1 MKKHENLTAVK
12 KAYKAFKRDDIQTVL
27 SIMDDDVE
35 WTTPGKKDLVPF
47 VGQFKGRDAVAK
59 FFEALAANE
68 EVLAFE
74 PHQFIADGDVV
85 AAGVHYKGRVKA
97 TGRTYEGETV
107 HVFRF
112 RNCKVASFKEYLDTV
127 MMASAYRAA

>member
-1 MKKHENLTAVK
+1 MIENENLAAVK
-12 KAYKAFKRDDIQTVL
+12 KAYEAFKRGDIPSVL
-27 SIMDDDVE
+27 SIMTDDIE
-35 WTTPGKKDLVPF
+35 WTTPGEKEQIPL
-47 VGQFKGRDAVAK
+47 VGQIKGRPAVAK

-74 PHQFIADGDVV
+74 PHEFIVDRNMVT
-85 AAGVHYKGRVKA
+85 AGVYYRARVKS

-112 RNCKVASFKEYLDTV
+112 RNGKVASFKEYLDTV
-127 MMASAYRAA
+127 QMAAAYKAA